1 MRRAGGEGILYRMI
15 QTLEAEIDEH
25 GSVKL
30 AKPVHLD
37 RSHRALVM
45 IMPDDAAS
53 GAGECALLSEAAL
66 AEDWNNP
73 EEDAAW
79 QHLQPVR

>member
-1 MRRAGGEGILYRMI
+1 VI
-15 QTLEAEIDEH
+15 QALEAEIDEN

-37 RSHRALVM
+37 RSHRALVV
-45 IMPDDAAS
+45 IMPDEARGDAA
-53 GAGECALLSEAAL
+53 ECALLSEAAL

-73 EEDAAW
+73 DEDAAW
-79 QHLQPVR
+79 QHLQQAR

>member
-1 MRRAGGEGILYRMI
+1 MI
-15 QTLEAEIDEH
+15 QALEAEIDEH
-25 GSVKL
+25 GSVRL

-37 RSHRALVM
+37 RRHRAVVM
-45 IMPDDAAS
+45 IMPDVANS

-66 AEDWNNP
+66 AQDWDNP

>member
-1 MRRAGGEGILYRMI
+1 MI
-15 QTLEAEIDEH
+15 QALEAEIDEH

-37 RSHRALVM
+37 RRHRAVVM
-45 IMPDDAAS
+45 IMPDEANH
-53 GAGECALLSEAAL
+53 GAGECALLSEASL
-66 AEDWNNP
+66 AQEWDNP